1 MLLRRRTDGVAGFF
15 LTVEGI
21 DGSGKSTQ
29 ARTLAE
35 RLKKSGYDVEL
46 TREPGGAPGAEEIR
60 NLVLKGEPKRWSPTT
75 EMLLFFAARRD
86 HVERTIQPALDRGA
100 IVICDR
106 FTDSTRA
113 YQAGSRDEAFGG
125 AGGVTREQIDMLH
138 DQVIGLDPDLT
149 LIFDM
154 NPGEALARGL
164 SRGTDEARFEGM
176 GDEFQAR
183 MRETFQSIAADAPDR
198 CVIIDASGDQK
209 DVAERVWST
218 IQARLPR

>member
-1 MLLRRRTDGVAGFF
+1 MTGFF

-29 ARTLAE
+29 ARTLAA
-35 RLKKSGYDVEL
+35 RLRDEGRDVVL

-60 NLVLKGEPKRWSPTT
+60 NLVLTGDAKRWSPTT

-100 IVICDR
+100 VVICDR

-113 YQAGSRDEAFGG
+113 YQAGSRAEAGPNG
-125 AGGVTREQIDMLH
+125 DAVTRAQIDMIH
-138 DQVIGLDPDLT
+138 EQVIGLDPDLT

-154 NPGEALARGL
+154 DPGEALARGL
-164 SRGTDEARFEGM
+164 ARETAEARFEGL
-176 GDEFQAR
+176 GDEFQTR
-183 MRETFQSIAADAPDR
+183 MRATFHEIAESAPER
-198 CVIIDASGDQK
+198 CVIIDASGAEDA
-209 DVAERVWST
+209 VAARVWDAAT
-218 IQARLPR
+218 KRLPR